1 MTSEPDPIAVVSAA
15 MRRRL
20 DRLPRT
26 SASRREFLQT
36 YQRTTDAVG
45 AAVRDG
51 TFDDPEWV
59 QRWDV
64 TFAGLYLAALDAD
77 LSGSGGVPRPWRLA
91 FDAPAALPPLRHVLL
106 GINAHVNYDL
116 PQALLMVIPDEEFAA
131 RCSCGWP
138 SAGSV
143 SSCRRGIGRG
153 TTRPAAPAAAAGR
166 PGRRPGSRRRRR
178 RRSRT
183 TGRSRRHPPNPAH
196 AR

>member
-1 MTSEPDPIAVVSAA
+1 MTSEPDPIAAVSAA
-15 MRRRL
+15 MGRRL

-36 YQRTTDAVG
+36 YRRTTDAVG

-64 TFAGLYLAALDAD
+64 AFAGLYLAALDAD

-91 FDAPAALPPLRHVLL
+91 FDAPTALPPLRHVLL

-116 PQALLMVIPDEEFAA
+116 PQALLTVIPDEEFADPVLLA
-131 RCSCGWP
+131 
-138 SAGSV
+138 
-143 SSCRRGIGRG
+143 
-153 TTRPAAPAAAAGR
+153 
-166 PGRRPGSRRRRR
+166 RRRQPELRVV
-178 RRSRT
+178 
-183 TGRSRRHPPNPAH
+183 
-196 AR
+196 